1 MTGYK
6 HRARERAIRDTAQD
20 RINTLYT
27 SLVAR
32 DRQTRSATAR
42 AEQVAAELAEAEATI
57 TRLRAE
63 SRRVSRAHIVRC
75 TGCGDWV
82 PYRAT
87 CTVCTIIDQLA
98 ADHATAEAAAWK
110 ERKAA

>member
-6 HRARERAIRDTAQD
+6 HRAREHAIRDDAQAH
-20 RINTLYT
+20 INDLHT

-32 DRQTRSATAR
+32 DRQTRSAVSR
-42 AEQVAAELAEAEATI
+42 AERAVAELAEAEATI

-63 SRRVSRAHIVRC
+63 ARRVSRAHIVRC

-87 CTVCTIIDQLA
+87 CTVCAILA
-98 ADHATAEAAAWK
+98 GRAEERAA
-110 ERKAA
+110 

>member
-20 RINTLYT
+20 RINDLHT

-32 DRQTRSATAR
+32 DRQTRSAISR
-42 AEQVAAELAEAEATI
+42 AEQVAAELAEAEDTI

-63 SRRVSRAHIVRC
+63 ARRVSRAHIVRC

-82 PYRAT
+82 PYRAS
-87 CTVCTIIDQLA
+87 CTVCTILTNRADEHA
-98 ADHATAEAAAWK
+98 A
-110 ERKAA
+110 